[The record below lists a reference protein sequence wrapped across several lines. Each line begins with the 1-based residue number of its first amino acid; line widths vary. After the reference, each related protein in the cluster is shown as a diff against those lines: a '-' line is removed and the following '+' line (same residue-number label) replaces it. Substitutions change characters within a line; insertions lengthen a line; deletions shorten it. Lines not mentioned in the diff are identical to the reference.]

1 MQYFN
6 KLPKIIQYDN
16 KGVGRVFTNL
26 VTRAS
31 IIPEFLKNPMIY
43 YQYTMQEGDTPEIIA
58 AKYYGDSYRYWI
70 VLFANEL
77 LDPQWDWPMSN
88 KVFEEYITTKYPN
101 IQTTVEVHHRE
112 KILTQYDSG
121 TNTETVNRVKIS
133 EFDYNQLVESNY
145 YKTLPTGDVSVSI
158 TKREVTYYEYEMEL
172 NDAKKTINLLNNNY
186 INQLETEFSELMAK

>member
-6 KLPKIIQYDN
+6 QLPKIIEYDTN
-16 KGVGRVFTNL
+16 GVGRVFTNL
-26 VTRAS
+26 LNRVS
-31 IIPEFLKNPMIY
+31 IIPELLKNPLVY
-43 YQYTMQEGDTPEIIA
+43 YQYTTQDGDTPEIIA

-77 LDPQWDWPMSN
+77 LDPQWNWPLSN
-88 KVFEEYITTKYPN
+88 KVFEEYVTKKYPD

-145 YKTLPTGDVSVSI
+145 YKSLPTGDVSVEI
-158 TKREVTYYEYEMEL
+158 TKREVTYYEHEMEL
-172 NDAKKTINLLNNNY
+172 NDAKKTINLLNSRY
-186 INQLETEFSELMAK
+186 VDQIETSFTELMSK

>member
-26 VTRAS
+26 LNRAS
-31 IIPEFLKNPMIY
+31 LIPEFLKNPMVY

-121 TNTETVNRVKIS
+121 TNTETVNKVKVS

-145 YKTLPTGDVSVSI
+145 YKTLPTGDVSVTV

-186 INQLETEFSELMAK
+186 VNQLETEFSELMTK

>member
-6 KLPKIIQYDN
+6 QLPKIIEYDTN
-16 KGVGRVFTNL
+16 GVGRVFTNL
-26 VTRAS
+26 LNRVS
-31 IIPEFLKNPMIY
+31 IIPELLKNPLVY
-43 YQYTMQEGDTPEIIA
+43 YQYTTQDGDTPEIIA

-77 LDPQWDWPMSN
+77 LDPQWNWPLSN
-88 KVFEEYITTKYPN
+88 KVFEEYVTKKYPN
-101 IQTTVEVHHRE
+101 IQTTVEIHHRE

-145 YKTLPTGDVSVSI
+145 YKSLPTGDVLVEV

-172 NDAKKTINLLNNNY
+172 NDAKKTINLLNSRY
-186 INQLETEFSELMAK
+186 VDQIETAFTELMSK

>member
-6 KLPKIIQYDN
+6 ELPKIIEYDA

-26 VTRAS
+26 LNRVS
-31 IIPEFLKNPMIY
+31 IIPELLKNPLVY
-43 YQYTMQEGDTPEIIA
+43 YQYTTQDGDTPEIIA

-77 LDPQWDWPMSN
+77 LDPQWNWPLSN
-88 KVFEEYITTKYPN
+88 KVFEEYVTKKYPN
-101 IQTTVEVHHRE
+101 IQTTVEIHHRE

-145 YKTLPTGDVSVSI
+145 YKSLPTGDVSVAI

-172 NDAKKTINLLNNNY
+172 NDAKKTINLLNSRY
-186 INQLETEFSELMAK
+186 VDQIETAFTELMSK

>member
-6 KLPKIIQYDN
+6 TLNKIVQYDN
-16 KGVGRVFTNL
+16 QGVGRVFTNL
-26 VTRAS
+26 LNRVS
-31 IIPEFLKNPMIY
+31 IISELLKNPLIY
-43 YQYTMQEGDTPEIIA
+43 YEYTMQEGDTPEIIA

-77 LDPQWDWPMSN
+77 LDPQWNWPLSN
-88 KVFEEYITTKYPN
+88 RVFEEYVTAKYPN
-101 IQTTVEVHHRE
+101 IQTTVEIHHRE

-145 YKTLPTGDVSVSI
+145 YKSLPTGDVSVKI

-172 NDAKKTINLLNNNY
+172 NDAKKTINLLNNRY
-186 INQLETEFSELMAK
+186 VDQIETAFTELMAK

>member
-1 MQYFN
+1 
-6 KLPKIIQYDN
+6 
-16 KGVGRVFTNL
+16 
-26 VTRAS
+26 
-31 IIPEFLKNPMIY
+31 
-43 YQYTMQEGDTPEIIA
+43 MQEGDTPEIIA

-77 LDPQWDWPMSN
+77 LDPQWNWPLSN
-88 KVFEEYITTKYPN
+88 KVFEEYVTKKYPN
-101 IQTTVEVHHRE
+101 IQTTVEIHHRE

-145 YKTLPTGDVSVSI
+145 YKSLPTGDVSVAV

-172 NDAKKTINLLNNNY
+172 NDAKKTINLLNNRY
-186 INQLETEFSELMAK
+186 VDQIETAFTELMSK

>member
-6 KLPKIIQYDN
+6 KLPKIVEYDA
-16 KGVGRVFTNL
+16 KGIGRVFTNL
-26 VTRAS
+26 ITRAS
-31 IIPEFLKNPMIY
+31 VIPEFLKNPMVY

-145 YKTLPTGDVSVSI
+145 YKTLPTGDVSVAV

-186 INQLETEFSELMAK
+186 VNQLETQFSELMSK

>member
-6 KLPKIIQYDN
+6 QLPKIIEYDAS
-16 KGVGRVFTNL
+16 GVGRVFTNL
-26 VTRAS
+26 LNRVS
-31 IIPEFLKNPMIY
+31 IIPELLKNPLVY
-43 YQYTMQEGDTPEIIA
+43 YQYTTQDGDTPEIIA

-77 LDPQWDWPMSN
+77 LDPQWNWPLSN
-88 KVFEEYITTKYPN
+88 RVFEEYVTKKYPN
-101 IQTTVEVHHRE
+101 IQTTVEIHHRE

-145 YKTLPTGDVSVSI
+145 YKSLPTGDVSVAV

-172 NDAKKTINLLNNNY
+172 NDAKKTINLLNSRY
-186 INQLETEFSELMAK
+186 VDQIETAFIELMSK

>member
-6 KLPKIIQYDN
+6 ELPKIIEYDA

-26 VTRAS
+26 LNRVS
-31 IIPEFLKNPMIY
+31 IIPELLKNPLVY
-43 YQYTMQEGDTPEIIA
+43 YQYTTQDGDTPEIIA

-77 LDPQWDWPMSN
+77 LDPQWNWPLSN
-88 KVFEEYITTKYPN
+88 RVFEEYVTAKYPN
-101 IQTTVEVHHRE
+101 IQTTVEIHHRE

-145 YKTLPTGDVSVSI
+145 YKSLPTGDVSVAI

-172 NDAKKTINLLNNNY
+172 NDAKKTINLLNSRY
-186 INQLETEFSELMAK
+186 VDQIETAFTELMSK

>member
-6 KLPKIIQYDN
+6 ELPKIIEYDA

-26 VTRAS
+26 LNRVS
-31 IIPEFLKNPMIY
+31 IIPELLKNPLVY
-43 YQYTMQEGDTPEIIA
+43 YQYTIQEGDTPEIIA

-77 LDPQWDWPMSN
+77 LDPQWNWPLSN
-88 KVFEEYITTKYPN
+88 RVFEEYVTAKYPD

-121 TNTETVNRVKIS
+121 TNTETVNKVKIS
-133 EFDYNQLVESNY
+133 EFDYNQLVETNY
-145 YKTLPTGDVSVSI
+145 YKSLPTGDVSVAV

-172 NDAKKTINLLNNNY
+172 NDAKKTINLLNNRY
-186 INQLETEFSELMAK
+186 VNQVETAFTELMSK